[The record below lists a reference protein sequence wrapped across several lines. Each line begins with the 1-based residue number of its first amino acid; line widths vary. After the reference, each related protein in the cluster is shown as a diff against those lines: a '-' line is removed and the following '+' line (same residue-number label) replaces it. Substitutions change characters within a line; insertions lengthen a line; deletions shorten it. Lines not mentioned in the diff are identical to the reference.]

1 MFYFSENNIR
11 GNHAGTKARNDVE
24 QILTEYGCRPINS
37 KSYVLTS
44 DDDNN
49 IRSNINNRVQLAKY
63 FLDLL
68 KVKNEIVFI
77 QYPMLSF
84 DKDREYLIKI
94 AKRNKLV
101 FLIHDVHGLKR
112 QNKSEIDREISLLNL
127 ADAVIVHNIF
137 MENKLIDC
145 GLSVKKIYRL
155 NIFDY
160 IYNGSEV
167 PTHFNERG
175 IAFAGNLEKTG
186 FFKQFC
192 DSNKNTMLYLYGQK
206 YDNSLDAYSNIEYC
220 GNFKPDEISEKL
232 VGKYGLV
239 WDGDSISTCS
249 GIFGEYTRYNNPH
262 KLSLYIVSTLP
273 VIVWE
278 EAAIA
283 EFVKN
288 KNIGIAVSSLE
299 NIDKK
304 LSDISEED
312 YKSMY
317 KNVLKLRKD
326 LTTGNTLKSV
336 LKKIEEDLDR

>member
-24 QILTEYGCRPINS
+24 QILIEYGCRPINS

-44 DDDNN
+44 DDANN
-49 IRSNINNRVQLAKY
+49 IKSNINNRVQLAKY
-63 FLDLL
+63 FFDLL

-84 DKDREYLIKI
+84 DKDREYLTKI
-94 AKRNKLV
+94 ARRNKLV

-112 QNKSEIDREISLLNL
+112 QNKSEVDREISLLNL

-160 IYNGSEV
+160 IYNSTVV
-167 PTHFNERG
+167 PTHFNECG

-192 DSNKNTMLYLYGQK
+192 DSNINTMLYLYGQK

-220 GNFKPDEISEKL
+220 GNFKPDEIPEKL
-232 VGKYGLV
+232 MGKYGLV

-262 KLSLYIVSTLP
+262 KLSLYIVSAMP

-288 KNIGIAVSSLE
+288 KHIGIAVSSLE
-299 NIDKK
+299 NIDDK
-304 LSDISEED
+304 LCDISEED
-312 YKSMY
+312 YKNMWE
-317 KNVLKLRKD
+317 NVVKLRND
-326 LTTGNTLKSV
+326 LVNGNVLKSV
-336 LKKIEEDLDR
+336 LKKIEEDIER